1 MHTSFKGRRNT
12 DLDLPFSRIKNCK
25 SLVNNIQLC
34 IEVGNPL
41 TAGCETG
48 LRKHQLQYIP
58 VRYLYKY
65 ASSTELQIK
74 TILMSWEF
82 TVFGIDFFPSQNK
95 FIVKEDSDLF
105 DSHLEPGTNSEV
117 I

>member
-1 MHTSFKGRRNT
+1 
-12 DLDLPFSRIKNCK
+12 
-25 SLVNNIQLC
+25 
-34 IEVGNPL
+34 
-41 TAGCETG
+41 
-48 LRKHQLQYIP
+48 
-58 VRYLYKY
+58 
-65 ASSTELQIK
+65 
-74 TILMSWEF
+74 MSWEF